1 MEILRWLWDDS
12 AQNPRPHGVY
22 DLIRVYARPSK
33 VENQPPPD
41 TFDAREATPTHDKN
55 RSPGYT
61 IYDEPDQSQ
70 VSSYLGV
77 TDSALLRVLKSQG
90 PKDTEYDS
98 YFLVIVREKSKEID
112 WKKTPYLQ
120 VNKPWDYPTD
130 DRKYK
135 AQSKRS
141 SKASST
147 LRSELF
153 VRGKSKEILD
163 CFNHQVGEYQNQR
176 VDGSEG
182 RNGKVQKSDGGCR
195 QEASITRD
203 HSIKARISR

>member
-1 MEILRWLWDDS
+1 
-12 AQNPRPHGVY
+12 
-22 DLIRVYARPSK
+22 
-33 VENQPPPD
+33 
-41 TFDAREATPTHDKN
+41 
-55 RSPGYT
+55 
-61 IYDEPDQSQ
+61 SQ

-135 AQSKRS
+135 AP
-141 SKASST
+141 
-147 LRSELF
+147 
-153 VRGKSKEILD
+153 VKEIEQSFIDTAIRDMYSWRKQRNPRL
-163 CFNHQVGEYQNQR
+163 FQSSSGRVQNQR

-182 RNGKVQKSDGGCR
+182 GTAKFRKAMKDAGKKP
-195 QEASITRD
+195 A
-203 HSIKARISR
+203 

>member
-12 AQNPRPHGVY
+12 AQHPRPHGVY
-22 DLIRVYARPSK
+22 DLIQVYARPSK

-41 TFDAREATPTHDKN
+41 TFDAREATSTHDKN
-55 RSPGYT
+55 RSPEHT
-61 IYDEPDQSQ
+61 LYDEPDQSQ

-77 TDSALLRVLKSQG
+77 TDSALLTVLKSQG

-135 AQSKRS
+135 APAKEIEQSLIDTAIRVFI
-141 SKASST
+141 
-147 LRSELF
+147 RRE
-153 VRGKSKEILD
+153 SKEFLD
-163 CFNHQVGEYQNQR
+163 CFNHQVGEYKT
-176 VDGSEG
+176 
-182 RNGKVQKSDGGCR
+182 NGLMDRKRGTAKFR
-195 QEASITRD
+195 
-203 HSIKARISR
+203 KAMEDAGKKPA